1 VQEPHTGTVTLQ
13 NTSVNQFLLPN
24 SYFFIAFGTFFKR
37 LAPLTSSLFLE
48 ASAPDSCLSGS
59 ISCAIEGVIYKKA
72 KKCWR
77 HKEFAAQQEI
87 ELTSMSTWTTP
98 VDLLFGRRLL

>member
-1 VQEPHTGTVTLQ
+1 MHE
-13 NTSVNQFLLPN
+13 SVFAPSSFLSLL
-24 SYFFIAFGTFFKR
+24 ALFFKR

-59 ISCAIEGVIYKKA
+59 ISCGIEGVIYKKA

-77 HKEFAAQQEI
+77 RKEFATKQEI